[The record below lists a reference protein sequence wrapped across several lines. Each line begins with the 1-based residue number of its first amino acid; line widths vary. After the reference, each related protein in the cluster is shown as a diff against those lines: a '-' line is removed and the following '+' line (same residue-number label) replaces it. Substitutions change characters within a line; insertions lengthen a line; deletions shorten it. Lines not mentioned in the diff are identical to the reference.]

1 MKVLIIR
8 LSSIGDVILTTPIV
22 RLVHK
27 NLNAE
32 IHYLTNEVNFP
43 IIEDNP
49 YIEDYHSAEDI
60 RKLQTTSYD
69 LVIDLQNSIKSR
81 RIKFEGGTTVI
92 RTDKMPI
99 RKWMMLLFRINWLH
113 KTHVVTN
120 HIKPLHELGISDDG
134 NGLEVY
140 VQNQDLR
147 SAGLEN
153 LEDQIVINVGGSK
166 KTKRIPLSM
175 ANSIIRESDHRYI
188 IVGGDDVY
196 EEYGTLDGE
205 NVINLV
211 NQLSLS
217 QTLQVIKG
225 CKLLLTGDTALMHAA
240 AAFNKDQIVIWGSTT
255 DDFGFYPYYGSN
267 NKDKS
272 IQIKQNL
279 SCQPCSK
286 FGKNTCPKGH
296 MRCLKDISAKEVL
309 LSINKICSG
318 N

>member
-8 LSSIGDVILTTPIV
+8 LSSIGDVILTSPIV

-32 IHYLTNEVNFP
+32 IHYLTYKLNFP
-43 IIEDNP
+43 IIKDNA
-49 YIEDYHSAEDI
+49 YIADYYTKEDI
-60 RKLQTTSYD
+60 HKLQKSSYD

-81 RIKFEGGTTVI
+81 RIKFESTTTVI

-99 RKWMMLLFRINWLH
+99 RKWMMLLFRINWLN

-120 HIKPLHELGISDDG
+120 HIKSLHELGITDDG
-134 NGLEVY
+134 EGLDLHVK
-140 VQNQDLR
+140 NQDLR
-147 SAGLEN
+147 SLGLEK
-153 LEDQIVINVGGSK
+153 LKDQIVINVGGSK
-166 KTKRIPLSM
+166 ETKRIPLSLVD
-175 ANSIIRESDHRYI
+175 SIIRESNDQFI
-188 IVGGDDVY
+188 IIGGKDVY
-196 EEYGTLDGE
+196 GEYGALDGG
-205 NVINLV
+205 NVTNLV

-217 QTLQVIKG
+217 QSLQVIKG

-255 DDFGFYPYYGSN
+255 DDFGFYPYYGN
-267 NKDKS
+267 KNKDRS
-272 IQIKQNL
+272 IQIKQKL

-296 MRCLKDISAKEVL
+296 MRCLKDISAKEVI
-309 LSINKICSG
+309 LSMNEMCRG